1 MTRAALHL
9 NDAGI
14 TLLDSSGVHYRQP
27 GFALLRDDALVTG
40 NEAFAR
46 ARINPRHVQH
56 RFWIELGSEPLE
68 DRFFRHLS
76 AADLASRQL
85 EELWRAAPPGV
96 DELVVAVP
104 GWLSAE
110 QLGLVLGIANELGL
124 PVVAMADAAVAATRR
139 EYRDAVPVHVDMGL
153 HATVLTRV
161 GQDGQA
167 RAERSEVL
175 EGCGL
180 YALYD
185 AWLTGIAEAFV
196 RQSRFDPLH
205 TAATEQLL
213 LGELGAWLA
222 QAGRTDVVRLS
233 LEAGGIEH
241 RADIESLTLIGAAAP
256 WYQQIANRLRALYRA
271 DETPAIQVTD
281 RVGLLPGLADML
293 TARVGGEI
301 YALEPG
307 ATARGALARCRAAPG
322 KGVTLQRQLPWDQ
335 SAIEVSATTSASAHA
350 GVPTH
355 LLFGEVAWRIEDQ
368 PLTLGSQPDG
378 GGRFLELDG
387 NMPGVSRRHCRITR
401 QNGQCV
407 VEDQSRFGTFLNGHR
422 IDGSTV
428 LQVGDA
434 LRVGTPGYEFRLI
447 TTDET
452 HGT

>member
-222 QAGRTDVVRLS
+222 QAGRADVVELS
-233 LEAGGIEH
+233 L
-241 RADIESLTLIGAAAP
+241 
-256 WYQQIANRLRALYRA
+256 
-271 DETPAIQVTD
+271 
-281 RVGLLPGLADML
+281 
-293 TARVGGEI
+293 
-301 YALEPG
+301 
-307 ATARGALARCRAAPG
+307 
-322 KGVTLQRQLPWDQ
+322 
-335 SAIEVSATTSASAHA
+335 
-350 GVPTH
+350 
-355 LLFGEVAWRIEDQ
+355 
-368 PLTLGSQPDG
+368 
-378 GGRFLELDG
+378 
-387 NMPGVSRRHCRITR
+387 
-401 QNGQCV
+401 
-407 VEDQSRFGTFLNGHR
+407 
-422 IDGSTV
+422 
-428 LQVGDA
+428 
-434 LRVGTPGYEFRLI
+434 
-447 TTDET
+447 
-452 HGT
+452 